1 MIFKNNIRIVGSA
14 ITILMIFSTSL
25 FTPAV
30 SLVDESEDDERNI
43 ISAITSGVIY
53 LRYLIRG
60 FIMDTHNRYP
70 IRSPTHWGI

>member
-1 MIFKNNIRIVGSA
+1 MFKNNIRIVGSA

-43 ISAITSGVIY
+43 ISTITSGLIY

-70 IRSPTHWGI
+70 IGFPTHWGI

>member
-1 MIFKNNIRIVGSA
+1 MIFKNNMKIVAGA

-43 ISAITSGVIY
+43 ISTITSGLIY
-53 LRYLIRG
+53 LRDLIRG

-70 IRSPTHWGI
+70 IRFPTHWGI